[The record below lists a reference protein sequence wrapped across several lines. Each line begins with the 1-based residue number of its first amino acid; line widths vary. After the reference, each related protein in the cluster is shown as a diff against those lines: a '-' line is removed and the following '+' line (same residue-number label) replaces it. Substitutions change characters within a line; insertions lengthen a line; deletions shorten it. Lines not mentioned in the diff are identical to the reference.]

1 MKNLLI
7 LILFGLYLTSCGAV
21 FAPVSD
27 TNRPEPG
34 SEASDAHSGTTDQE
48 TSE

>member
-1 MKNLLI
+1 MKNLLM

-21 FAPVSD
+21 FAPVTD
-27 TNRPEPG
+27 TNRPEHR
-34 SEASDAHSGTTDQE
+34 SEASAAHSGATDQE